1 MSVDGKTAAPR
12 VLKLIDFLSDYDA
25 QRHPPVHDINDE
37 RLYRLDEQQLPDV
50 PGVALTPGA
59 DTWLSV
65 DFVNLP
71 PRLEPP
77 DDIAAAIRRPIRASA
92 PPDLLLVTAESADD
106 EEMAQNA
113 EIRRMAERWIA
124 DVWQPWSVAY
134 RRAERVKALYRDL
147 FEQKIRV
154 DGDRDSVEL
163 VWGFGMLQ
171 WATEEGV
178 RVSHPLLAIPVEI
191 TIGDSDQ
198 RLDVRPEGALEL
210 QTRCVAGL
218 SLRDRQGINAARD
231 ALSAE
236 PVDPWAETIQDLLR
250 RLARMLHDQGALR
263 GEGDHPSGAP
273 VVAPSWVLYLRRR
286 RPDYQGFLDEL
297 RQLYQSGV
305 VAPPALAA
313 LVTEAP
319 STVFDAASSR
329 SIWVDDEPSQSQ
341 MDPEQLLLPLPVNEE
356 QIHILELAQRRPGVT
371 VQGDRQARR
380 CPRPRRGSPGPRS
393 PRWSPGG
400 RTLTGARTSSA
411 R

>member
-71 PRLEPP
+71 TRPEPP

-92 PPDLLLVTAESADD
+92 PPDLLLVAVESD
-106 EEMAQNA
+106 EVMAQTA

-236 PVDPWAETIQDLLR
+236 PVDPWAEAIQDLLR
-250 RLARMLHDQGALR
+250 RGAHAAR
-263 GEGDHPSGAP
+263 SGGT
-273 VVAPSWVLYLRRR
+273 S
-286 RPDYQGFLDEL
+286 
-297 RQLYQSGV
+297 
-305 VAPPALAA
+305 
-313 LVTEAP
+313 
-319 STVFDAASSR
+319 
-329 SIWVDDEPSQSQ
+329 
-341 MDPEQLLLPLPVNEE
+341 
-356 QIHILELAQRRPGVT
+356 
-371 VQGDRQARR
+371 
-380 CPRPRRGSPGPRS
+380 RRGRS
-393 PRWSPGG
+393 SQRCAGCRS
-400 RTLTGARTSSA
+400 
-411 R
+411 